1 MTDGAPNQWVEAN
14 RRHASALELDL
25 TFDTVAS
32 ARQFLSAT
40 VAHPGRSAA
49 LYASSIRTM
58 KTIQLLTTGAVALLY
73 LVGCQ
78 SSRVERATQPPLT
91 IRVVGP
97 AGASFTGTVKAD
109 GVPQQVSGTVPRE
122 LEFASRRLACSF
134 QQGTEPGALR
144 FEVNEDAKLL
154 GSAATTGP
162 RGHCRFSVHDG
173 SMGSRSSWR
182 FARD

>member
-1 MTDGAPNQWVEAN
+1 
-14 RRHASALELDL
+14 
-25 TFDTVAS
+25 
-32 ARQFLSAT
+32 
-40 VAHPGRSAA
+40 
-49 LYASSIRTM
+49 M
-58 KTIQLLTTGAVALLY
+58 KTLSLLTTITFALLC

-78 SSRVERATQPPLT
+78 SSRVERAPQPPLT

-109 GVPQQVSGTVPRE
+109 GVTQEVSGIVPRE
-122 LEFASRRLACSF
+122 LQFASSRLSCSF
-134 QQGTEPGALR
+134 QQGAEPGSLR
-144 FEVNEDAKLL
+144 FEVYEDTKLV

-173 SMGSRSSWR
+173 SMGGRSSWR